1 MPRFAANLSM
11 MFGEIPFLER
21 FAAARKLGFDGVEF
35 LFPYDFNKGEI
46 LARRKDAGL
55 AQILFNTPPGDWEAG
70 DRGFA
75 ALPRKRDTFRRTF
88 EQALDYAIALENP
101 RIHVMSGIPKMEED
115 PAACA
120 ACLVENLAW
129 ASTLAGSEKITL
141 LIEPLNA
148 TDMPGYFLKSAD
160 QAAAILR
167 EVAAPNVK
175 LQYDLYHQQMSRGAV
190 AETLRKHFGIIGH
203 IQVAGVPGRNEP
215 DALQELNAP
224 YLFGIID
231 ELRFDGWIGCEYR
244 PRKGTEA
251 GLSWL
256 RPYGIPNGNS

>member
-21 FAAARKLGFDGVEF
+21 FAAARKAGFTGVEF
-35 LFPYDFNKGEI
+35 LFPYVFDKAEI
-46 LARRKDAGL
+46 LARRRDAGL
-55 AQILFNTPPGDWEAG
+55 AQILFNTPPGDWDAG
-70 DRGFA
+70 ERGFA
-75 ALPRKRDTFRRTF
+75 ALPQKRDSFRRSF
-88 EQALDYAIALENP
+88 EQALDYAVALESP
-101 RIHVMSGIPKMEED
+101 RIHVMSGIPKRD
-115 PAACA
+115 DNLAACA

-129 ASTLAGSEKITL
+129 ASSLAGPEKVTL

-160 QAAAILR
+160 QAAEILG
-167 EVAAPNVK
+167 EVDAPNVK
-175 LQYDLYHQQMSRGAV
+175 LQYDLYHQQRSRGAV

-215 DALQELNAP
+215 DASQELNAP
-224 YLFGIID
+224 YLFGLID
-231 ELRFDGWIGCEYR
+231 ELGFDGWIGCEYR
-244 PRKGTEA
+244 PRSGSET

-256 RPYGIPNGNS
+256 RPYGIG

>member
-21 FAAARKLGFDGVEF
+21 FAAARKAGFRGVEF
-35 LFPYDFNKGEI
+35 LFPYAFDKTEI
-46 LARRKDAGL
+46 LARRKEAGL
-55 AQILFNTPPGDWEAG
+55 AQILFNTPPGNWDAG

-75 ALPRKRDTFRRTF
+75 ALPRKRDQFRRTF
-88 EQALDYAIALENP
+88 EQALNYAVALENP
-101 RIHVMSGIPKMEED
+101 RIHVMSGIRQVD
-115 PAACA
+115 DDIAACT

-129 ASTLAGSEKITL
+129 ASSLAAPQKVTL

-148 TDMPGYFLKSAD
+148 VDMPGYFLKSAD
-160 QAAAILR
+160 QAAEILKH
-167 EVAAPNVK
+167 VGAPNVK

-215 DALQELNAP
+215 DAKQELNVSH
-224 YLFGIID
+224 LFGLID
-231 ELRFDGWIGCEYR
+231 ELGYDGWIGCEYR
-244 PRKGTEA
+244 PRESTEA

-256 RPYGIPNGNS
+256 RPYGIG